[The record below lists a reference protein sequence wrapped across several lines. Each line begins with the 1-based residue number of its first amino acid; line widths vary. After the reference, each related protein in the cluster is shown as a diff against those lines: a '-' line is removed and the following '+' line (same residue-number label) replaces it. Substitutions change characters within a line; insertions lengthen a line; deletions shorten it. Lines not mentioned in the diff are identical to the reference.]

1 MFGYESC
8 DFTFWWIF
16 PVIMMVLCF
25 FMMRGRRGSMMC
37 GHGSE
42 KEIRD
47 GKDSDS
53 AQEILRKR
61 YAQGEIDRAEYEEKK
76 KE

>member
-1 MFGYESC
+1 MFGAEFS
-8 DFTFWWIF
+8 DFSLWWIF

-42 KEIRD
+42 IENM
-47 GKDSDS
+47 DSKPADS
-53 AQEILRKR
+53 ALEILR
-61 YAQGEIDRAEYEEKK
+61 GI
-76 KE
+76 